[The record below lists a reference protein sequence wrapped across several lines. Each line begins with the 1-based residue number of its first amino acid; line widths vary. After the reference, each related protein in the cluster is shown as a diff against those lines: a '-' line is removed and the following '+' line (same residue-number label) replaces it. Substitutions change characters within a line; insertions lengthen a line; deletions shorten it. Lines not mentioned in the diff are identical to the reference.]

1 MHSTNDPVYLGGH
14 SLTGEKL
21 KGTSAS
27 AKSVSCGLN
36 VELDDLT
43 ALENKPVIY
52 SQRVLHRE

>member
-1 MHSTNDPVYLGGH
+1 MHSTNDPVDLGGH

-21 KGTSAS
+21 KGPSAPTKN
-27 AKSVSCGLN
+27 ASCGLN

-43 ALENKPVIY
+43 ALESKFVIY